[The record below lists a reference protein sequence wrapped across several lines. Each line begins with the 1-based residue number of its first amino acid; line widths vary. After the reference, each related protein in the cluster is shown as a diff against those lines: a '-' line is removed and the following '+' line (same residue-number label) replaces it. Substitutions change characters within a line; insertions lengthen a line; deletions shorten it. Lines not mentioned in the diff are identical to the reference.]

1 MYKSDVIKFFGNQ
14 VSTGRALGVTKSAVS
29 QWKEVV
35 PEAVAY
41 RAQRVSRNKLKVDPS
56 LYPPHVAHANAASAT
71 AA

>member
-14 VSTGRALGVTKSAVS
+14 VLTGRALGVTKSAVS
-29 QWKEVV
+29 QWKEVI

-56 LYPPHVAHANAASAT
+56 LEPPHVSHANAASAT